1 MAFELAPLPYAYD
14 ALAPYTSVETL
25 EYHHDKHHATYV
37 TNLNNLIKGTEF
49 EGKSLEDVIKES
61 FGKNPA
67 VFNNAAQHWNHHH
80 FWLWQKKG
88 GGGNKVPGKLQALID
103 SDLGGYD
110 KFRADFIQ
118 AGVTQFGSGWAW
130 LVFKDGKLS
139 ITKTS
144 NAENPMTS
152 GATPILTADVWE
164 HGYYIDYRNLRA
176 KFLEAFVDHMLNWD
190 YVLERF
196 EAAA

>member
-1 MAFELAPLPYAYD
+1 MAFELAPLPFAYD
-14 ALAPYTSVETL
+14 ALAPYTSAETL
-25 EYHHDKHHATYV
+25 EFHHDKHHATYV

-49 EGKSLEDVIKES
+49 ESMSLEEVILAS
-61 FGKNPA
+61 AGKNAP
-67 VFNNAAQHWNHHH
+67 VFNNAAQHFNHAE
-80 FWLWQKKG
+80 FWKFQKKD
-88 GGGNKVPGKLQALID
+88 GGGNKLPAKIQALID

-130 LVFKDGKLS
+130 LALKDGKLS

-144 NAENPMTS
+144 NADNPLTS

-176 KFLEAFVDHMLNWD
+176 KFLEAFVDHLINWD
-190 YVLERF
+190 YVLECY
-196 EAAA
+196 EKAV

>member
-1 MAFELAPLPYAYD
+1 MAFELAPLPFAYD
-14 ALAPYTSVETL
+14 ALAPYTSAETL
-25 EYHHDKHHATYV
+25 EYHHDKHHAAYV

-49 EGKSLEDVIKES
+49 ESMSLEEVIKAS
-61 FGKNPA
+61 AGKNIP

-88 GGGNKVPGKLQALID
+88 GGGTKIPAKIQALID

-118 AGVTQFGSGWAW
+118 AGMTQFGSGWAW

-144 NAENPMTS
+144 NAENPMTQ

-164 HGYYIDYRNLRA
+164 HGYYIDYRNLRL
-176 KFLEAFVDHMLNWD
+176 KFLEAFVDHLLNWD
-190 YVLERF
+190 YVLETY
-196 EAAA
+196 EAVA

>member
-14 ALAPYTSVETL
+14 ALAPYTSAETL
-25 EYHHDKHHATYV
+25 EYHHDKHHATYLN
-37 TNLNNLIKGTEF
+37 NLNNLIKGTEF

-61 FGKNPA
+61 AGKNVA
-67 VFNNAAQHWNHHH
+67 IFNNAAQHYNHHH
-80 FWLWQKKG
+80 FWLWQKKDG
-88 GGGNKVPGKLQALID
+88 GGKKIPAKIQALID

-118 AGVTQFGSGWAW
+118 AGLTQFGSGWAW
-130 LVFKDGKLS
+130 LAFKDGKLS

-144 NAENPMTS
+144 NADNPLTQ

-164 HGYYIDYRNLRA
+164 HCYYIDHRNLRA
-176 KFLEAFVDHMLNWD
+176 KYLEAFVDHLINWD
-190 YVLERF
+190 YVLECY
-196 EAAA
+196 EAAV